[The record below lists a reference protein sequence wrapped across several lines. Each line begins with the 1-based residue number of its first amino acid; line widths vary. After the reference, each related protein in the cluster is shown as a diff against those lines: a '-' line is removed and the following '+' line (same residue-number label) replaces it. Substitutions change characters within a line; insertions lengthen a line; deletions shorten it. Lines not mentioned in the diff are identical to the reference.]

1 MGKFEETQSMSC
13 GMNKSWGDPVGA
25 SSAEEAP
32 DCKEELVFEKAG
44 LWAFSLFF
52 PAESEAPG
60 TKINSRV

>member
-1 MGKFEETQSMSC
+1 MSC